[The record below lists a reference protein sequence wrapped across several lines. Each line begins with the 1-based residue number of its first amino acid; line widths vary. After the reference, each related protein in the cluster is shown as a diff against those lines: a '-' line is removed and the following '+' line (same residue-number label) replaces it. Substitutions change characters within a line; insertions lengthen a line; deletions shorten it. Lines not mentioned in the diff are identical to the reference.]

1 MNRCRQGRDCQRK
14 CARRAAPHAALFSG
28 TMATA
33 GPPVWRML
41 LSSEGV
47 LHTFKLEAS
56 TINSAAS
63 FARVR
68 LTISLKNQGT
78 HARALL

>member
-1 MNRCRQGRDCQRK
+1 
-14 CARRAAPHAALFSG
+14 
-28 TMATA
+28 
-33 GPPVWRML
+33 ML

>member
-1 MNRCRQGRDCQRK
+1 
-14 CARRAAPHAALFSG
+14 
-28 TMATA
+28 
-33 GPPVWRML
+33 ML

-47 LHTFKLEAS
+47 LHTFKLEPS

-68 LTISLKNQGT
+68 LTISLKVPFGRRTRHMFGQVESRSIDISVRLDPLRRE
-78 HARALL
+78 APPF